1 MRIFLIGASGM
12 IGSRIL
18 TEALSRG
25 HQVIAAARNPAKIA
39 TGPGVTTVRADLANP
54 AGLADLAQG
63 ADVIVSATS
72 PRSTGDAVAESHQF
86 GRALLDLARDTG
98 LRLFVVGG
106 AGSLKLPDGS
116 PVLDTLPD
124 LYRAEAT
131 GFRDLR
137 DMLRA
142 STADWTFFS
151 PAGLIA
157 PGERTG
163 TFRLGT
169 DHLVIDAQGN
179 SQISAEDYAIAV
191 LDELERPAHR
201 GQQFTIGY

>member
-25 HQVIAAARNPAKIA
+25 HQVTAAARTPEKIA
-39 TGPGVTTVRADLANP
+39 TGPGVTAVRADLANP

-63 ADVIVSATS
+63 AEVIVSATS

-151 PAGLIA
+151 PAGMIA
-157 PGERTG
+157 PGDRTG

-179 SQISAEDYAIAV
+179 SHISAEDYAIAV
-191 LDELERPAHR
+191 LDELEEPAHR

>member
-12 IGSRIL
+12 VGSRIL

-25 HQVIAAARNPAKIA
+25 HEVIAAARTPAKIA
-39 TGPGVTTVRADLANP
+39 TGPGVTAVQADLANP
-54 AGLADLAQG
+54 AGIADLARG

-72 PRSTGDAVAESHQF
+72 PRSTGDAIAESHQF
-86 GRALLDLARDTG
+86 GRALLALAQDTG

-131 GFRDLR
+131 GFRDVR
-137 DMLRA
+137 DMLKA
-142 STADWTFFS
+142 SSIDWTFFS
-151 PAGLIA
+151 PAGLIG

-169 DHLVIDAQGN
+169 DHLVIDAEGN
-179 SQISAEDYAIAV
+179 SRISAEDYAMAV
-191 LDELERPAHR
+191 LDELEAPAHK